1 MAKLKR
7 GSKGKEVEALQ
18 TRLNK
23 LGTKPV
29 LKVDGI
35 FGPITHKALVAFQK
49 KAKLKKPDGVVGT
62 VTEAALKM
70 GGPLPVMKV
79 HDMSPAAK
87 IIKDCKEHNLLL
99 NGYMMALDGALF
111 SVDKILDKQ
120 LPIATKMV
128 SNNKPLWEELSK
140 LSKDITTRQKDFKAI
155 RLSDPIKASKLSK
168 ECDTIFAKVEIKAD
182 AIDDNIDTLYDSLDK
197 TVKDLSKGVSDIQKM
212 MGFLK
217 KHVKKGERVF

>member
-1 MAKLKR
+1 MAR
-7 GSKGKEVEALQ
+7 GRIRIRSTDCLSDCLDL
-18 TRLNK
+18 R
-23 LGTKPV
+23 
-29 LKVDGI
+29 
-35 FGPITHKALVAFQK
+35 FG
-49 KAKLKKPDGVVGT
+49 
-62 VTEAALKM
+62 
-70 GGPLPVMKV
+70 
-79 HDMSPAAK
+79 
-87 IIKDCKEHNLLL
+87 
-99 NGYMMALDGALF
+99 GALF